1 MTNPDGPV
9 AANDANTQPP
19 SPGPRTHTEGLTAS
33 GPWLLLSSAVGP
45 PASCQRAGGVNDLTT
60 ARKKNK
66 WQSCHYRPEANYTHL
81 AQGHDV
87 VKRTKRFAGYA
98 GFERPLARFKDPFTS
113 RKRRAF
119 PAFLWSISSVCG
131 ITRTDTH
138 THTHGGCGAVL
149 SRTRLREWQ
158 KAVCGPWQRH
168 RTAKVPLP
176 QCGLRCTLPPR
187 ARWLIQAPG
196 R

>member
-1 MTNPDGPV
+1 MVCAILASGAKKAVLLWSSAACGQKGKSTGRGQGACVGHPRNRVSSLPDGCAGSSHRPCAASPWGVNPHMTNPDGPV
-9 AANDANTQPP
+9 AANDANPQPP

-113 RKRRAF
+113 R
-119 PAFLWSISSVCG
+119 
-131 ITRTDTH
+131 
-138 THTHGGCGAVL
+138 
-149 SRTRLREWQ
+149 
-158 KAVCGPWQRH
+158 
-168 RTAKVPLP
+168 
-176 QCGLRCTLPPR
+176 
-187 ARWLIQAPG
+187 
-196 R
+196 